1 MAILAGSSSSGL
13 YAYALYRLPF
23 FLCLVSCSLFPY
35 LGIMDTLTH
44 IVLGACIGEVFVGK
58 KAGKRAL
65 LIGAVAQSV
74 PDIDFVA
81 SFFLT
86 PTEDLL
92 AHRGFTHSVLFVLM
106 VTPLLAWLAD
116 RWGRPHDIAFTTWL
130 WFFGVELFTHL
141 LLDTFNAYG
150 TALLLPFSQRRF
162 AFHAMFVADPLFTIM
177 PLVIS
182 VALLFMKTDFKRKR
196 WASIAIGWCAL
207 YLGINL
213 MNKAIVETDVNRAAK
228 EQGIFYRRHFTTPTP
243 LNNLLWYVVLEDDK
257 GYNIGYRSVFDRKPH
272 IEFTYFPRND
282 SLLAPV
288 KDLDELKDLLKF
300 SQGYYTIERF
310 ENTLMFNDLRFGQMV
325 GWYNP
330 KAGFVFH
337 YYLQR
342 PYSNNMVVQR
352 GRFANWNKDVLEA
365 LLIRIKGQ

>member
-1 MAILAGSSSSGL
+1 
-13 YAYALYRLPF
+13 
-23 FLCLVSCSLFPY
+23 
-35 LGIMDTLTH
+35 MDTVTH

-65 LIGAVAQSV
+65 LLGAVAQSV

-86 PTEDLL
+86 PTQDLI
-92 AHRGFTHSVLFVLM
+92 AHRGFTHSIFFVLII
-106 VTPLLAWLAD
+106 TPLLAWLAD
-116 RWGRPHDIAFTTWL
+116 RWRRPHNIAFTTWL
-130 WFFGVELFTHL
+130 LFFGVEMFTHL

-162 AFHAMFVADPLFTIM
+162 AFHAMFVADPLFTLF
-177 PLVIS
+177 PLAVSI
-182 VALLFMKTDFKRKR
+182 ALWFMNADRKRKR
-196 WASIAIGWCAL
+196 WAAIAISWCVC
-207 YLGINL
+207 YLMIDL
-213 MNKAIVETDVNRAAK
+213 FNKAIVESAVAREAERK
-228 EQGIFYRRHFTTPTP
+228 HIKYRRHFTTPTP

-257 GYNIGYRSVFDRKPH
+257 GYHIGYRSIFDKQQN
-272 IEFTYFPRND
+272 IDFTYFPRND
-282 SLLAPV
+282 SLLVPV
-288 KDLDELKDLLKF
+288 KDLDELKDLFIF
-300 SQGYYTIERF
+300 SQGYYTVEKA

-330 KAGFVFH
+330 RAGFVFH

-352 GRFANWNKDVLEA
+352 GRFANWNKEVLA
-365 LLIRIKGQ
+365 AMWKRIKGN